1 MKKLFLKTLLTALV
15 LSTGGVSP
23 AWAQISTWTA
33 SNETYTKGQEI
44 KGSVEGVIT
53 MTLGEDDNWSFSS
66 SRNAIYANTQQS
78 PTLTD
83 GLPTA
88 GGYVKITP
96 NKTLN
101 LSLTTYSSQSNCNL
115 YMIEESAPNSFIKN
129 FRQKAYAT
137 NDFGVLESGKT
148 YYIYGSAFKST
159 GALEYIFYQK
169 FTATTIENYTIKY
182 VDDQGN
188 AIADDKVLTGL
199 YGSSVSAS
207 DEDLTSIVYNN
218 MSYAYVSGNN
228 PITLSGN
235 ADDNVITLV
244 YQAASVANYIVK
256 YVLESDP
263 TIEIKDA
270 ETIESYVGASVVAA
284 EAIVPSYISFNEV
297 KYKYIS
303 GNNALNVTG
312 NEETDVITLL
322 YAPAP
327 VYDYAVKAYDASE
340 NELATIAEGNYVEGD
355 AAIVVPYSQYFLSG
369 NTLFNI
375 DNNKSGDHYRTSFTP
390 NAVAYQVKL
399 TYDYGTV
406 DNVVYYTEGEDINGV
421 SQGANTARASKG
433 GMGHTGGEE
442 NYQMVTTLSPGKYK
456 IYARGVNGNSAARK
470 ANFKVNNEVVF
481 AFDIPNGVNV
491 LGNSDE
497 FSVALES
504 ILYFS
509 STGSNASGVDWIYI
523 QKTGDVSEEEIA
535 AAQLAAAR
543 QQLQEAIEASNA
555 VNLDGLS
562 EEEISQFTT
571 AINTYEALLTD
582 ETATAETIQTKA
594 TELAALA
601 VSKDMHAQTARETAK
616 SELSTLIDEAE
627 AIETEGM
634 NGADALAA
642 AITEAENVL
651 NSTESKYQDYIDAKS
666 ALADA
671 IDAFNAANEPAF
683 DPATAIVNASF
694 EEDGAITTSN
704 KALTITGWTQSDPG
718 NSYNNTGCY
727 DASTNIPTQGTV
739 AVTPSDGNY
748 FLFFRHGWNGNG
760 APYTFTS
767 NQATLPAG
775 KYTLSADYKMVEGYD
790 DSQKNTSSV
799 TIMAKDGETVLGSA
813 EGNVKTNVAGGGD
826 YTYLNTADW
835 STVTAT
841 FALEEETS
849 VNVVLSLYAGGQRR
863 TDFCIDNVQLTYKTF
878 EEAAAEELAAAKE
891 ALLNEIKQ
899 ATSFETETRP
909 EGTADYDEAITQAQA
924 VYNSSDATVTD
935 LENAKETLHSAEI
948 AYLTANLPVAEGTY
962 YIFNPLT
969 KMFFGRGNA
978 WGTSAVVGNYGVAI
992 NVTAEVSTEI
1002 PDGKY
1007 SLTSFDNNTYYGD
1020 DAWMYADAGG
1030 DRVRTYI
1037 LDKVGNGVTMTNTN
1051 NNQLVYVY
1059 LKEDGNKYR
1068 VAGNAIKDDN
1078 YTDDAQT
1085 VWQFITPEAYNKMIA
1100 DRIAAEKTAA
1110 FTAAK
1115 IAEDAEVV
1123 VGEPVE
1129 LTFATGHSWTQT
1141 VVRTQDNQP
1150 ATNGNGTEMWQA
1162 TGNYTQTVSDLPSGL
1177 YKVSI
1182 QAFYRNGG
1190 ADECVTRYN
1199 TGYNTVLAYLEA
1211 NGSKAQVKSWAED
1224 KGEGNDPNS
1233 MGQAKAKFD
1242 DGKYVS
1248 ETYAYV
1254 GEDSL
1259 LNLTVYN
1266 PAFIGN
1272 GWFIVGNVKYAK
1284 VDNKI
1289 LAGDA
1294 NLSGDVTVGDAV
1306 LTVSFALEREK
1317 PTEDQK
1323 KAADINNSNTITI
1336 ADAVGIVNIALSVE
1350 PEEPAAARG
1359 SETVVN
1365 YLTQD
1370 GTEIGLVNT
1379 TEFAGFQMDV
1389 TLCDGAMLSGVKLA
1403 DRARNLTLT
1412 YSQLSA
1418 DTWRIVALSL
1428 DGSVISGNDGSLIS
1442 LDIMGQGGASVSHIE
1457 FADRAAS
1464 AYELGFIT
1472 PTGISTLYNNKVE
1485 GEVYTVSGT
1494 RTGSMKK
1501 GVNVVR
1507 QADGKVSKVLVK

>member
-1 MKKLFLKTLLTALV
+1 MEKDASASTADYSITYKLGTETVKTSTGNAAVGSSVVTDASFFEGNVKYFRADGEEESFPIASSGNEFTVNVRQAETYNYTLLSSLGTTISSGSGVEGETVSVGYPRYQLQETDLYEAGVTNKEYRMPIALTEN
-15 LSTGGVSP
+15 S
-23 AWAQISTWTA
+23 A
-33 SNETYTKGQEI
+33 SATVTYTKKYESVVFYAEAETLDGFTVSTKDNIPARASNALAAVASEDVEI
-44 KGSVEGVIT
+44 TTLPIGKYVVHGGVFTSKSKDFESVNFGVGNET
-53 MTLGEDDNWSFSS
+53 FVAAL
-66 SRNAIYANTQQS
+66 
-78 PTLTD
+78 
-83 GLPTA
+83 TA
-88 GGYVKITP
+88 G
-96 NKTLN
+96 N
-101 LSLTTYSSQSNCNL
+101 L
-115 YMIEESAPNSFIKN
+115 
-129 FRQKAYAT
+129 
-137 NDFGVLESGKT
+137 
-148 YYIYGSAFKST
+148 
-159 GALEYIFYQK
+159 
-169 FTATTIENYTIKY
+169 
-182 VDDQGN
+182 
-188 AIADDKVLTGL
+188 
-199 YGSSVSAS
+199 
-207 DEDLTSIVYNN
+207 
-218 MSYAYVSGNN
+218 
-228 PITLSGN
+228 
-235 ADDNVITLV
+235 
-244 YQAASVANYIVK
+244 
-256 YVLESDP
+256 
-263 TIEIKDA
+263 
-270 ETIESYVGASVVAA
+270 
-284 EAIVPSYISFNEV
+284 
-297 KYKYIS
+297 
-303 GNNALNVTG
+303 
-312 NEETDVITLL
+312 
-322 YAPAP
+322 
-327 VYDYAVKAYDASE
+327 
-340 NELATIAEGNYVEGD
+340 NELASEEYTLTSETAINFLGATSWAD
-355 AAIVVPYSQYFLSG
+355 AQF
-369 NTLFNI
+369 
-375 DNNKSGDHYRTSFTP
+375 
-390 NAVAYQVKL
+390 
-399 TYDYGTV
+399 DY
-406 DNVVYYTEGEDINGV
+406 I
-421 SQGANTARASKG
+421 
-433 GMGHTGGEE
+433 
-442 NYQMVTTLSPGKYK
+442 
-456 IYARGVNGNSAARK
+456 
-470 ANFKVNNEVVF
+470 
-481 AFDIPNGVNV
+481 
-491 LGNSDE
+491 
-497 FSVALES
+497 
-504 ILYFS
+504 
-509 STGSNASGVDWIYI
+509 WIE
-523 QKTGDVSEEEIA
+523 KTGDLSEEEIA

-543 QQLQEAIEASNA
+543 QKLQEAIDVSKAI
-555 VNLDGLS
+555 NLDGLS
-562 EEEISQFTT
+562 EDQKSQFTA

-582 ETATAETIQTKA
+582 ETATAETIQT
-594 TELAALA
+594 TTVELVAQAADL
-601 VSKDMHAQTARETAK
+601 DNQAQTARETAK

-1059 LKEDGNKYR
+1059 LKEDGDKYR
-1068 VAGNAIKDDN
+1068 VAGNAIKEDN

-1085 VWQFITPEAYNKMIA
+1085 VWQFITPEAYNNMIA

-1233 MGQAKAKFD
+1233 MDQAKAKFG

-1389 TLCDGAMLSGVKLA
+1389 TLCDGAMLSGVKLT
-1403 DRARNLTLT
+1403 DRTQNLTLT

-1428 DGSVISGNDGSLIS
+1428 DGSVISGSNGSLLS
-1442 LDIMGQGGASVSHIE
+1442 LDVMGQGSASVSHVE
-1457 FADRAAS
+1457 FADRAAN

-1494 RTGSMKK
+1494 RTDSMKK

-1507 QADGKVSKVLVK
+1507 QADGSVSKVLVK